1 MLLVS
6 GCIRSYSLAWG
17 ENPIFRAGVLPFAVV
32 AALSFEVVA
41 WLLVVAAEE

>member
-6 GCIRSYSLAWG
+6 GCIRSYSLAWAA
-17 ENPIFRAGVLPFAVV
+17 NPISRRGVIVCSCSNV
-32 AALSFEVVA
+32 SFVVVA

>member
-6 GCIRSYSLAWG
+6 GCIRSYRLAWG
-17 ENPIFRAGVLPFAVV
+17 QTLFRAGALLFAVV

-41 WLLVVAAEE
+41 WILVVAAEK